1 MRYNNSVENTSCDM
15 KMPPVLIWLSP
26 AKVAAIVPHF
36 FIINSAGLPTFST
49 TLPQTGTWAEFASFC
64 WHCQLIGSSNIPDSL
79 AVANLT

>member
-36 FIINSAGLPTFST
+36 LKIYLKHG
-49 TLPQTGTWAEFASFC
+49 
-64 WHCQLIGSSNIPDSL
+64 
-79 AVANLT
+79 